1 MELNWYKMEEF
12 RSQLDSAVQLQGV
25 RTSKADAH
33 KQRRSPWGE
42 SQMPT
47 SREDRSGLTL
57 LVSLLILLLV
67 SPFAVQGP
75 RGESIFVLAL
85 YGAFAA
91 ATIEL
96 SQKKSLR
103 LPSLILA
110 VCSFSVT
117 LAAIYHPIRILWIA
131 TWTLMALFFG
141 YVSVILFIHL
151 GRPGRITRGRLYVSV
166 SLYFLLGVFYFAIF
180 NCVDSIHP
188 GSFVQVGL
196 LAATEMTRASHL
208 YFSFATLTTLGYG
221 DIVPATPLARMLAV
235 LEAATGVLYIAI
247 TVARLVAAYQR
258 ADGGEN

>member
-1 MELNWYKMEEF
+1 
-12 RSQLDSAVQLQGV
+12 
-25 RTSKADAH
+25 
-33 KQRRSPWGE
+33 
-42 SQMPT
+42 MPT
-47 SREDRSGLTL
+47 SREDRSGLIL

-67 SPFAVQGP
+67 SPFAAEGR

-103 LPSLILA
+103 LPSMTLA

-117 LAAIYHPIRILWIA
+117 LVAIYHPIRILWIA
-131 TWTLMALFFG
+131 AWTLMALFFG
-141 YVSVILFIHL
+141 YVSVILFMHL
-151 GRPGRITRGRLYVSV
+151 GRPGRITRGRLY
-166 SLYFLLGVFYFAIF
+166 FLLGVFYFAVF

-188 GSFVQVGL
+188 GSFAEAGL
-196 LAATEMTRASHL
+196 LAATGMTRASHL
-208 YFSFATLTTLGYG
+208 YFSFVTLTTLGYG

-235 LEAATGVLYIAI
+235 LEAATGVLYVAI

>member
-1 MELNWYKMEEF
+1 
-12 RSQLDSAVQLQGV
+12 
-25 RTSKADAH
+25 
-33 KQRRSPWGE
+33 
-42 SQMPT
+42 MPT

-67 SPFAVQGP
+67 SPFAAEGP

-103 LPSLILA
+103 LPSLTLA

-180 NCVDSIHP
+180 NCVDLDSSRI
-188 GSFVQVGL
+188 L
-196 LAATEMTRASHL
+196 RASWVAGSHRNDTR
-208 YFSFATLTTLGYG
+208 FSS
-221 DIVPATPLARMLAV
+221 V
-235 LEAATGVLYIAI
+235 LQFRHADHAGIRRHRSGHAA
-247 TVARLVAAYQR
+247 R
-258 ADGGEN
+258 ADIGGAGGCNWSALHRHHRGASGRCLPAGRWRRELILERGGPLTKLHLLTILYLGPKERAPMRAPPRTSSAGLILY